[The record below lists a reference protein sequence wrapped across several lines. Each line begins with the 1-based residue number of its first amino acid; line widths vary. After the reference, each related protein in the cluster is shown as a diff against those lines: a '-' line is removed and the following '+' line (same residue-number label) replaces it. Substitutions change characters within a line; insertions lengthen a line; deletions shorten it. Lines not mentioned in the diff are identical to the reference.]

1 MKALPIMLGMAAGM
15 AAGYLAV
22 TAMYPDVA
30 RRMMRDSR
38 RAVRCGRR
46 AVSDMFN

>member
-1 MKALPIMLGMAAGM
+1 MKAFSIMLGMAAGM
-15 AAGYLAV
+15 AAGYVAV

-30 RRMMRDSR
+30 RRMARDSR

-46 AVSDMFN
+46 MVNDMFN